1 MEIKDIK
8 EAFQPMVDALKKEAA
23 ESATAHKA
31 AVDQIQVDIKAQGGS
46 IGEMKSAV
54 DALNTAVDEIKAKQG
69 RLVVT
74 AQENKSFAMQLKD
87 AVVEHKDAF
96 AQFAQTG
103 KFEKMEIKVV
113 GDMTTSANHTGNV
126 AINQANN
133 VPPRGS
139 FRHLMGNILDVI
151 PNGDALQYDYMQE
164 VLPTGE
170 GSFGPQSA
178 EGAAKEQLDY
188 DTKMISLTLDYEA
201 GYVTVTR
208 QMLKNVR
215 ALSSIITRNLNED
228 FQRRIDTKA
237 LNAIAAAATAGSSA
251 ATVTAEAIIDYIVQ
265 VDNAGYN
272 ANGIVTTGA
281 AWAKV
286 LKTKPADYSV
296 PGGVVI
302 GPDGTVYIA
311 GIPLYKL
318 QGVTASRIYVADWTK
333 AYYVQGESFTIR
345 SSDQHSDNFTKNKV
359 TILGEAPI
367 GVAIEAPSAF
377 VFGPDK
383 AT

>member
-1 MEIKDIK
+1 METKEFLDILN
-8 EAFQPMVDALKKEAA
+8 PMVEKLKKEAA
-23 ESATAHKA
+23 DSAQKQEE
-31 AVDQIQVDIKAQGGS
+31 AVKEIQEKIKASGGE
-46 IGEMKSAV
+46 IGEMKTAV
-54 DALNTAVDEIKAKQG
+54 DTLNKAIDEIKAKQG
-69 RLVVT
+69 RLSV
-74 AQENKSFAMQLKD
+74 ASQENKGFSAQLKD
-87 AVVEHKDAF
+87 AIIEHKDAF
-96 AQFAQTG
+96 EAYAKTG
-103 KFEKMEIKVV
+103 KFEKMELKVV
-113 GDMTTSANHTGNV
+113 GDMTTAVNHTGNV

-133 VPPRGS
+133 VPPRGMN
-139 FRHLMGNILDVI
+139 RHMMGSILDVI
-151 PNGDALQYDYMQE
+151 PNGDALQYDYMRE
-164 VLPTGE
+164 VVPTGE
-170 GSFGPQSA
+170 GSFGPQT
-178 EGAAKEQLDY
+178 EGDAKTQIDY
-188 DTKMISLTLDYEA
+188 DTLMISLTLDYEA
-201 GYVTVTR
+201 GFVTTTR

-215 ALSSIITRNLNED
+215 ALSSIISRNLQED

-237 LNAIAAAATAGSSA
+237 LNAIAAAATVGSSS

-265 VDNAGYN
+265 VDDAGYN

-286 LKTKPADYSV
+286 LKTKPSDYSV

>member
-1 MEIKDIK
+1 M
-8 EAFQPMVDALKKEAA
+8 
-23 ESATAHKA
+23 KA
-31 AVDQIQVDIKAQGGS
+31 AVDT
-46 IGEMKSAV
+46 
-54 DALNTAVDEIKAKQG
+54 LNTAIDEIKAKQG
-69 RLVVT
+69 RLVIT
-74 AQENKSFAMQLKD
+74 AQENKGFSTQLRE
-87 AVVEHKDAF
+87 AIVEHKDAF
-96 AQFAQTG
+96 ETYAKTG

-113 GDMTTSANHTGNV
+113 GDMTTSVNHTGNV

-133 VPPRGS
+133 VPPRGQN
-139 FRHLMGNILDVI
+139 RHMMGSILDVI
-151 PNGDALQYDYMQE
+151 PNGDALQYDYMRE

-170 GSFGPQSA
+170 GSFGPQT
-178 EGAAKEQLDY
+178 EGSAKEQIDY
-188 DTKMISLTLDYEA
+188 DTRMISLTLDYEA
-201 GYVTVTR
+201 GFVTTTR

-215 ALSSIITRNLNED
+215 ALSSIITRNLQED

-265 VDNAGYN
+265 VDDAGYN

-286 LKTKPADYSV
+286 LKTKPSDYSV
-296 PGGVVI
+296 PGGVII

>member
-1 MEIKDIK
+1 METKDFLDILN
-8 EAFQPMVDALKKEAA
+8 PMVEKLKKEAS
-23 ESATAHKA
+23 ESAAKQEEAVKEIQEKIKTSGGEIGEMKA
-31 AVDQIQVDIKAQGGS
+31 AVDT
-46 IGEMKSAV
+46 
-54 DALNTAVDEIKAKQG
+54 LNTAIDEIKAKQG

-74 AQENKSFAMQLKD
+74 AQENKGFSAQLKD
-87 AVVEHKDAF
+87 AIVEHKDAF
-96 AQFAQTG
+96 ENYAKTG
-103 KFEKMEIKVV
+103 KFEKMELKVV
-113 GDMTTSANHTGNV
+113 GDMTTSVNHTGNV

-133 VPPRGS
+133 VPPRGMN
-139 FRHLMGNILDVI
+139 RHMMGSILDVI
-151 PNGDALQYDYMQE
+151 PNGDALQYDYMRE
-164 VLPTGE
+164 VVPTGE
-170 GSFGPQSA
+170 GSFGPQT
-178 EGAAKEQLDY
+178 EGSAKEQIDY
-188 DTKMISLTLDYEA
+188 DTRMISLTLNYEA
-201 GYVTVTR
+201 GYVTTTR

-215 ALSSIITRNLNED
+215 ALSSIITRNLQED
-228 FQRRIDTKA
+228 FQRRIDTIA

-265 VDNAGYN
+265 VDDAGYN

-286 LKTKPADYSV
+286 LKTKPSDYSV

-302 GPDGTVYIA
+302 GPDGTVYLA

>member
-1 MEIKDIK
+1 METKDFLDILN
-8 EAFQPMVDALKKEAA
+8 PMVEKLKKEAS
-23 ESATAHKA
+23 ESAAKQEEAVKEIQEKIKTSGGEIGEMKA
-31 AVDQIQVDIKAQGGS
+31 AVDT
-46 IGEMKSAV
+46 
-54 DALNTAVDEIKAKQG
+54 LNTAIDEIKAKQG

-74 AQENKSFAMQLKD
+74 AQENKGFSAQLKD
-87 AVVEHKDAF
+87 AIVEHKDAF
-96 AQFAQTG
+96 ENYAKTG
-103 KFEKMEIKVV
+103 KFEKMELKVV
-113 GDMTTSANHTGNV
+113 GDMTTSVNHTGNV

-133 VPPRGS
+133 VPPRGMN
-139 FRHLMGNILDVI
+139 RHMMGSILDVI
-151 PNGDALQYDYMQE
+151 PNGDALQYDYMRE
-164 VLPTGE
+164 VVPTGE
-170 GSFGPQSA
+170 GSFGPQT
-178 EGAAKEQLDY
+178 EGSAKEQIDY
-188 DTKMISLTLDYEA
+188 DTRMISLTLNYEA
-201 GYVTVTR
+201 GYVTTTR

-215 ALSSIITRNLNED
+215 ALSSIITRNLQED
-228 FQRRIDTKA
+228 FQRRIDTIA

-265 VDNAGYN
+265 VDDAGYN

-286 LKTKPADYSV
+286 LKTKPSDYSV

>member
-1 MEIKDIK
+1 METKDFLDILN
-8 EAFQPMVDALKKEAA
+8 PMVEKLKKEAS
-23 ESATAHKA
+23 ESAAKQEEAVKEIQEKIKTSGGEIGEMKA
-31 AVDQIQVDIKAQGGS
+31 AVDT
-46 IGEMKSAV
+46 
-54 DALNTAVDEIKAKQG
+54 LNTAIDEIKAKQG

-74 AQENKSFAMQLKD
+74 AQENKGFSAQLRD
-87 AVVEHKDAF
+87 AIVEHKDAF
-96 AQFAQTG
+96 ENYAKTG
-103 KFEKMEIKVV
+103 KFEKMELKVV
-113 GDMTTSANHTGNV
+113 GDMTTSVNHTGNV

-133 VPPRGS
+133 VPPRGMN
-139 FRHLMGNILDVI
+139 RHMMGSILDVI
-151 PNGDALQYDYMQE
+151 PNGDALQYDYMRE
-164 VLPTGE
+164 VVPTGE
-170 GSFGPQSA
+170 GSFGPQT
-178 EGAAKEQLDY
+178 EGSAKEQIDY
-188 DTKMISLTLDYEA
+188 DTRMISLTLNYEA
-201 GYVTVTR
+201 GYVTTTR

-215 ALSSIITRNLNED
+215 ALSSIITRNLQED
-228 FQRRIDTKA
+228 FQRRIDTIA

-265 VDNAGYN
+265 VDDAGYN

-286 LKTKPADYSV
+286 LKTKPSDYSV

>member
-1 MEIKDIK
+1 MDTKEIK
-8 EAFQPMVDALKKEAA
+8 EALEPMIEALKKEAS
-23 ESATAHKA
+23 ESAEKHKA
-31 AVDQIQVDIKAQGGS
+31 AVDQIQADVKAFGGN
-46 IGEMKSAV
+46 IGDMKK
-54 DALNTAVDEIKAKQG
+54 AVDELNAAIDEMKAKQG
-69 RLVVT
+69 RLSIAT
-74 AQENKSFAMQLKD
+74 QESKGFSAQLQE
-87 AVVEHKDAF
+87 AVMAHKDAF
-96 AQFAQTG
+96 ASYAQTG
-103 KFEKMEIKVV
+103 KFDKMEIKVV
-113 GDMTTSANHTGNV
+113 GDMTTSVNHTGNV

-133 VPPRGS
+133 LPPRGIY
-139 FRHLMGNILDVI
+139 RHMMGSILDVI
-151 PNGDALQYDYMQE
+151 PNGDALQYDYMRE
-164 VLPTGE
+164 VVPTGE
-170 GSFGPQSA
+170 GSFGPQT
-178 EGAAKEQLDY
+178 EGDAKAQIDH
-188 DTKMISLTLDYEA
+188 DTLMISLTLDYEA
-201 GYVTVTR
+201 GFTTTTR

-215 ALSSIITRNLNED
+215 ALSAIITRNLQED
-228 FQRRIDTKA
+228 FQRRVDAKA

-281 AWAKV
+281 SWAKV

-296 PGGVVI
+296 PGGVII

-333 AYYVQGESFTIR
+333 AYFVQGESFTIR

-377 VFGPDK
+377 VYGPDK
-383 AT
+383 AS